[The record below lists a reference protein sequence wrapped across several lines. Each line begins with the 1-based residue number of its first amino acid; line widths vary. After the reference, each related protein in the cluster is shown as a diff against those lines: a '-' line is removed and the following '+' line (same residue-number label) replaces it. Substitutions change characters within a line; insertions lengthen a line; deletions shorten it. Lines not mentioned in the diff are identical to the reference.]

1 MTTVPYT
8 SHELSQ
14 MALQEIS
21 RIRAR
26 VIRHRQRHDSDVD
39 YKSTKTD
46 LWDPPRIVVACGSLI
61 SPYKAAHG
69 RQNSTLKK
77 CHPILEKA
85 YESKGLRI
93 GHPVPDNLKNKNG
106 KSYWLPGHC
115 AEPHAVHKLLN
126 MMDWWNPIGIS
137 DIVFGKAFRVI
148 NGMPIAYCNTCKLV
162 FPQLR

>member
-1 MTTVPYT
+1 MKTVPYT
-8 SHELSQ
+8 SQELSQ

-21 RIRAR
+21 RSRAR
-26 VIRHRQRHDSDVD
+26 VIRHRQRYDSDVD

-93 GHPVPDNLKNKNG
+93 GCPVPKKLKTNADQK
-106 KSYWLPGHC
+106 YWLPGHC

-126 MMDWWNPIGIS
+126 IMDWWNPIRIS